1 VRRALV
7 AVITLLAVT
16 LAGGPASAAVR
27 PLSDPV
33 AGSPGIG
40 DDYYPD
46 YGNGGYDVSHYDV
59 RLRYAPDTDRL
70 TGTTTI
76 LARATED
83 LSQFDLD
90 FALTVTSVR
99 VNGWLTPFTRQ
110 GAHELVVQPVRPIVK
125 DQQLTIVVQYAD
137 TPSNVKVYGFTAW
150 TRTADGALATGEP
163 EIAWWWFPS
172 NDHPLDKATF
182 DISVAVPNGIQA
194 ISNGVMA
201 GTPRPEPAGYTRW
214 NWRSVKP
221 MATYL
226 AFLAI
231 GHYEIRT
238 DVSQTGQPVITAY
251 SQDLG
256 DYADAAR
263 ASVERTSEVID
274 WESTYFGPYPFEARG
289 GVVAPPR
296 SLGYALEDQ
305 TRPTYDG
312 LFFRRGSNMYVVV
325 HENAHEWFGDS
336 VSVAAWR
343 NIWLNE
349 GFASYAEWLWSED
362 QGEGT
367 AQELFDY
374 TYSLHP
380 ADDPFWQ
387 VKPGDPGANDPFDAA
402 VYDRGAMAL
411 HQLRLAV
418 SDFAFFEILRQWAAA
433 HQYGNGTIEQF
444 EALAEQVSGKD
455 LHGLFTT
462 WLFTPGR
469 PDLPTAQAAQRAFA
483 PKAVPQPKSWAK
495 IQQAHQMLHH

>member
-1 VRRALV
+1 MTVV
-7 AVITLLAVT
+7 AVA
-16 LAGGPASAAVR
+16 LAGSPASAAVR
-27 PLSDPV
+27 PLADPTP
-33 AGSPGIG
+33 GSAGIG

-59 RLRYAPDTDRL
+59 RLRYWPDTDRL

-76 LARATED
+76 LARATQD

-110 GAHELVVQPVRPIVK
+110 AAHELVIQPVRPITK
-125 DQQLTIVVQYAD
+125 GRQLTVVVQYAD

-150 TRTADGALATGEP
+150 TRTTDGALAVGEP
-163 EIAWWWFPS
+163 ENSWWWFPS
-172 NDHPLDKATF
+172 NDHPLDKATY
-182 DISVAVPNGIQA
+182 DISVAVPDGTQV
-194 ISNGVMA
+194 ISNGVQP
-201 GTPRPEPAGYTRW
+201 GQPTQELLGWSRW
-214 NWRSVKP
+214 YWRTTKP
-221 MATYL
+221 TATYL
-226 AFLAI
+226 VFLAM
-231 GHYEIRT
+231 GHYDIRS
-238 DVSQTGQPVITAY
+238 DVSQDGQPVITAY
-251 SQDLG
+251 SQNLG

-274 WESTYFGPYPFEARG
+274 WESNIFGPYPFEARG
-289 GVVAPPR
+289 GVVTAPNTM
-296 SLGYALEDQ
+296 GYALEDQ

-312 LFFRRGSNMYVVV
+312 VFFRRGSNPYVVV
-325 HENAHEWFGDS
+325 HENAHQWFGDS

-349 GFASYAEWLWSED
+349 GFATYAEWLWSED

-367 AQELFDY
+367 TQELFDF
-374 TYSLHP
+374 TYASHP

-387 VKPGDPGANDPFDAA
+387 VKPGDPGANDLFDGA

-418 SDFAFFEILRQWAAA
+418 ADFNFFEILRQWAAA

-455 LHGLFTT
+455 LHGLFNT

-469 PDLPTAQAAQRAFA
+469 PDVAATSPMAAQRAA
-483 PKAVPQPKSWAK
+483 AAQGKTLVQPKSWAK
-495 IQQAHQMLHH
+495 IQDSHQLLHQH